1 MASKPNPDYY
11 TPLPADLTPEEQ
23 NVIQYHRNNLDTG
36 LYQTNPD
43 GSPTT
48 FKGAVMGTPEGAMLF
63 PTYWH
68 GSVMEPRTEFRMAA
82 RSGIG
87 FPTYKDDATAL
98 AREQVLHKVMEED
111 SKIFMKLRKKK

>member
-1 MASKPNPDYY
+1 M
-11 TPLPADLTPEEQ
+11 

-36 LYQTNPD
+36 LFLRNPD

-68 GSVMEPRTEFRMAA
+68 GAVMEPRTAFRMAR

-87 FPTYKDDATAL
+87 FPVYKDDAIAM
-98 AREQVLHKVMEED
+98 AREQLLHKVMEAD
-111 SKIFMKLRKKK
+111 SKAFAKAKRK